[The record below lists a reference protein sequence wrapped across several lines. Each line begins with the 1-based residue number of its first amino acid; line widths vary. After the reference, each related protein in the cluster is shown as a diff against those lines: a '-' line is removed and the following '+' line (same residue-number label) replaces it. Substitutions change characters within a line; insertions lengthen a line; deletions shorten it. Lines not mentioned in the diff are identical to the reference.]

1 MLLTRRAPLLNPR
14 SLAAMGV
21 LAVAVGLYGVWTN
34 LDFLSNVARAEAEV
48 VAVESGDP
56 NDPFRL
62 YRPNVVFETAAG
74 DRMNVAAAD
83 TYRPTEAG
91 ERLVIGYDPRNPTDV
106 RLMDPRDAWLLP
118 LYPLIFGV
126 VTLVIAYR
134 RWRNP
139 PVQPSP

>member
-1 MLLTRRAPLLNPR
+1 M
-14 SLAAMGV
+14 
-21 LAVAVGLYGVWTN
+21 WTN

-74 DRMNVAAAD
+74 DQMNVAAAD

-91 ERLVIGYDPRNPTDV
+91 ERLVIGYNPRNPTDV
-106 RLMDPRDAWLLP
+106 RLMDPRDGLLAAVPADLRCRHTGDCVSP
-118 LYPLIFGV
+118 LAQPTSPAVALNSFQGLFKQARKRARTRRPRPLETAV
-126 VTLVIAYR
+126 
-134 RWRNP
+134 
-139 PVQPSP
+139 